1 MKKQDKQGVRT
12 PAQIE
17 QKYDLKSTEEVAKII
32 NDVRYR
38 LSQAEAAFG
47 QALSSTVKNILEQM
61 EERLN
66 AALSDYVTEG
76 TYNALLETVN
86 EIHAAIDRI
95 AVVYRVSE
103 FDGAPGE
110 KEYGAGIGKDADKP
124 NSFQVGWDAEFD
136 RTVKRTGS
144 KYTFS
149 SPGEAGKSGF
159 VRMARITIKTEG
171 AEMPLSFVF
180 TRRGAQSTMTVHACF
195 KDVTSDSSALSSF
208 VYEGT
213 NYVAYLVKDS
223 AMVWDL
229 YVTKGSQND
238 VITLQDWWTAPEMG
252 TMVKVSFP
260 GTLVDTVPKG
270 MEGYHRARTLISQN
284 ILDSCM
290 PVGFV
295 LTLYSQADPNSMYP
309 GTKWTRITNAFLW
322 ACDESGQIGLTGG
335 EKKHTLTLE
344 ELPVHSHGAV
354 YSGNVD
360 SAKNYAWY
368 TTAGDKV
375 GYNTISAGGGEPHN
389 NMPPYV
395 QVAVWRRTE

>member
-17 QKYDLKSTEEVAKII
+17 QKYDLKSSQEVAKLI

-47 QALSSTVKNILEQM
+47 QALSSTMKDILEQM

-66 AALSDYVTEG
+66 AALSHYVTEG
-76 TYNALLETVN
+76 VYNELLETVN

-136 RTVKRTGS
+136 RTVKRTGN

-149 SPGEAGKSGF
+149 SPGADGSKGF
-159 VRMARITIKTEG
+159 VRMARITIKGEG
-171 AEMPLSFVF
+171 ANMPLSFVF
-180 TRRGAQSTMTVHACF
+180 TRRDSPSPMTVHVCF
-195 KDVTSDSSALSSF
+195 KDVTSDNSALSSF
-208 VYEGT
+208 TYEGT
-213 NYVAYLVKDS
+213 NYAAYLVKYS
-223 AMVWDL
+223 AMVWDM
-229 YVTKGSQND
+229 YVLKGSLD
-238 VITLQDWWTAPEMG
+238 DAITLQDWWTSPAMG
-252 TMVKVSFP
+252 MMTNVSFP
-260 GTLVDTVPKG
+260 GDLVDTVPLG
-270 MEGYHRARTLISQN
+270 MEGYHRAMPFTARN
-284 ILDSCM
+284 ILDSIM

-295 LTLYSQADPNSMYP
+295 LTLYSQADPNNMYP
-309 GTKWTRITNAFLW
+309 GTKWERLENTFLW
-322 ACDESGQIGLTGG
+322 ACDAKGQIGTTGG
-335 EKKHTLTLE
+335 EKTHTLTLD

-354 YSGNVD
+354 YSGNV
-360 SAKNYAWY
+360 SGTKNYAWY
-368 TTAGDKV
+368 ATTGDKV
-375 GYNTISAGGGEPHN
+375 GYNTVSAGGGQAHN
-389 NMPPYV
+389 NMPPYT
-395 QVAVWRRTE
+395 QVAIWRRTE